1 MTEYSVLFVTKIS
14 AKSKSDLDR
23 KAEQTAEAMS
33 KALRK
38 KVYAHGYG
46 KIEKKDAIQ
55 TTLGVEE

>member
-23 KAEQTAEAMS
+23 KAESVAETMS
-33 KALRK
+33 KCLKK
-38 KVYAHGYG
+38 KVYEYGYG
-46 KIEKKDAIQ
+46 TIEKKDAIQ